1 MFTNSSTF
9 FKVWG
14 MPIVLGIVTIIGL
27 LLAIMG
33 TSAWHIFSWITLSL
47 PLGVM
52 IKKGSKGFK

>member
-33 TSAWHIFSWITLSL
+33 TGAWRIFSWITLSL

>member
-1 MFTNSSTF
+1 
-9 FKVWG
+9 

-33 TSAWHIFSWITLSL
+33 PGAWHIFSWITLSL

>member
-1 MFTNSSTF
+1 
-9 FKVWG
+9 

-33 TSAWHIFSWITLSL
+33 TGAWRIFSWITLSL